1 MVSFMN
7 TLSNSVS
14 KLPFP
19 YFLINDDLQI
29 LHSSLPNI
37 SSNKTSSFADYLL
50 KDADEFASFLES
62 DDMEVEMTIHLP
74 YFHYESF
81 YRLYKVEEDN
91 LYHLYCIPLK
101 KQDNDVHKLSKQ
113 INKQLHDFHH
123 HMQEQKNFFSK
134 TIHIFRDVA
143 LSNDYSNNIGKL
155 AAGIA
160 HEIRNPLTTVKGFI
174 QLIKP
179 HLTEIKKERY
189 ADIALE
195 EIDRANDIIFDFL
208 NASKPKENTW
218 EHLSI
223 NRLIKDIC
231 TLFESESIM
240 KNVTIQMDL
249 CEQSP
254 YVFFN
259 EKHLKQ
265 VLVNIIKNAFEAI
278 EECKFKKNNGL
289 IYVTT
294 SIKNS
299 FVLIGLKDNG
309 CGITKSGM
317 KELFNPFYTTKG
329 KGTGIGLSV
338 CKKIIE
344 DAGGDLYAE
353 SVLNEGTSFYIK
365 IPFKE

>member
-1 MVSFMN
+1 MN
-7 TLSNSVS
+7 TLSKNIS

-19 YFLINDDLQI
+19 YFVINNHLEI
-29 LHSSLPNI
+29 LHSSIPNSPSI
-37 SSNKTSSFADYLL
+37 KSSSFADYLL
-50 KDADEFASFLES
+50 IDEDEFTGFLKGE
-62 DDMEVEMTIHLP
+62 DAEVEMTIQLP
-74 YFHYESF
+74 HFHYESF
-81 YRLYKVEEDN
+81 YRLYKVEEDS
-91 LYHLYCIPLK
+91 LYHLYCIPLT
-101 KQDNDVHKLSKQ
+101 KQEEHVQKLSKQ
-113 INKQLHDFHH
+113 INKQLYDFHQ
-123 HMQEQKNFFSK
+123 HMREQKNFFTK
-134 TIHIFRDVA
+134 TIHLFRDVA

-179 HLTEIKKERY
+179 HLKEIKKERY

-208 NASKPKENTW
+208 NASKPKDDNW
-218 EHLSI
+218 EHISI
-223 NRLIKDIC
+223 NRLITDIC

-240 KNVTIQMDL
+240 KNVMIQMDL
-249 CEQSP
+249 CEPSP

-259 EKHLKQ
+259 EKQLKQ

-278 EECKFKKNNGL
+278 EECHEKKGNKY
-289 IYVTT
+289 IHVTT

-299 FVLIGLKDNG
+299 FFCIALKDNG
-309 CGITKSGM
+309 CGISESGI

-338 CKKIIE
+338 CKKIME
-344 DAGGDLYAE
+344 DAGGNLYAE
-353 SVLNEGTSFYIK
+353 SELNNGTIFYVE

>member
-1 MVSFMN
+1 MN
-7 TLSNSVS
+7 TLSNNIS

-19 YFLINDDLQI
+19 YFLINDHLQI
-29 LHSSLPNI
+29 LHSSLPNL
-37 SSNKTSSFADYLL
+37 SSIKTSSFADFLL
-50 KDADEFASFLES
+50 KDEDEFASFLES
-62 DDMEVEMTIHLP
+62 DDTEVEMTIHLP
-74 YFHYESF
+74 HFHYESF
-81 YRLYKVEEDN
+81 YRLYKVVENN

-101 KQDNDVHKLSKQ
+101 KLDNENDVQRLSKQ
-113 INKQLHDFHH
+113 LNKQLHDFHH
-123 HMQEQKNFFSK
+123 HMCEQKNFFSK
-134 TIHIFRDVA
+134 TIQIFREVA

-179 HLTEIKKERY
+179 HLVEIKKERY

-208 NASKPKENTW
+208 NASKPKENSW
-218 EHLSI
+218 EHLSA
-223 NRLIKDIC
+223 NRLVKDIC

-240 KNVTIQMDL
+240 KNVTLQMDL
-249 CEQSP
+249 CRQMP

-259 EKHLKQ
+259 EKQLKQ
-265 VLVNIIKNAFEAI
+265 VLVNIIKNAFEALDEGKRKDEPKQI
-278 EECKFKKNNGL
+278 R
-289 IYVTT
+289 VTT
-294 SIKNS
+294 TIEHAY
-299 FVLIGLKDNG
+299 VVITVQDNG
-309 CGITKSGM
+309 CGISESAM

-338 CKKIIE
+338 CKKIMK
-344 DAGGDLYAE
+344 DAGGDLSAK
-353 SVLNEGTSFYIK
+353 SLVDKGTSFYIK